1 MDLNRATIIGHVGK
15 KPEYY
20 AMASG
25 DELCKFSVAT
35 SRHWKDKGT
44 GESKEDT
51 TWHNIVVFNPYLVD
65 RVCKARITKGT
76 YVFIEGEIKT
86 RKYEKDGETR
96 YITEIIVPQMK
107 GEIFVLDKYIG
118 QNVNETPGAERG
130 KYSSGTGGP
139 TQLGQAARTAVGREP
154 GSDDEF
160 EDDIPF

>member
-15 KPEYY
+15 APEYY
-20 AMASG
+20 AMQSG

-35 SRHWKDKGT
+35 SRRWKDKNT
-44 GESKEDT
+44 GEQKEDT
-51 TWHNIVVFNPYLVD
+51 NWHNIVVFSPYLVD

-96 YITEIIVPQMK
+96 YITEIVVPQMK

-130 KYSSGTGGP
+130 KYSEQSTG
-139 TQLGQAARTAVGREP
+139 QQSAGQAASAAIGREP
-154 GSDDEF
+154 GSDDDF